1 MTNFLYTIFLQLF
14 RIAILVAS
22 LWDKKA
28 QLWIKGRK
36 KLLSRLQNDLSDNHS
51 KIAWMH
57 CSSLGEFEQGRPILE
72 SLKQHDR
79 KIKILLTFFSSSGF
93 EVRKNYSGADWIF
106 YLPMDSPSNAKIF
119 LDTANPSLVIFVK
132 YEYWFYYLTE
142 CKKRKIPLLLVSGIF
157 RSTLPFFKWYGSF
170 HRKMLDC
177 FTHFFVQDENSI
189 NLLHSIQLNN
199 CTVSGDTRFDR
210 VITIKE
216 NFTPFPAIEKFI
228 SNSKVLIAG
237 STWQKDENIISE
249 AFESSPHRLKLI
261 IAPHEIHQNRL
272 QEIKNNFPNS
282 VLLSEFSTINSTDKV
297 YDCLIID
304 SIGILANLY
313 HYSTIAYIGG
323 GFNNGIHNT
332 LESAVH
338 GKPILFGPKFEK
350 FNEANFLIK
359 EKSAFCI
366 TNATSLKKQ
375 IDILLNDAV
384 VYENCC
390 LKSKEYVQKQK
401 GATQIIT
408 AYIQENLLLTNP

>member
-1 MTNFLYTIFLQLF
+1 MLYRLTIQ
-14 RIAILVAS
+14 IVS
-22 LWDKKA
+22 LWNKKA
-28 QLWIKGRK
+28 QLWIAGRNNIFSNLK
-36 KLLSRLQNDLSDNHS
+36 DSLQQNNFPVV
-51 KIAWMH
+51 WMH

-72 SLKQHDR
+72 SLKQQDGN
-79 KIKILLTFFSSSGF
+79 IKILLTFFSPSGF
-93 EVRKNYSGADWIF
+93 EIRKNYTGADWIY
-106 YLPMDSPSNAKIF
+106 YLPMDSPSNAKTF
-119 LDTANPSLVIFVK
+119 LDIVNPSLVIFVK

-157 RSTLPFFKWYGSF
+157 RSTHPFFKWYGSF

-177 FTHFFVQDENSI
+177 FTHFFVQDENST

-282 VLLSEFSTINSTDKV
+282 VLLSEFSTINSTEKV

-313 HYSTIAYIGG
+313 HYATIAYIGG

-332 LESAVH
+332 LEAAVH

-350 FNEANFLIK
+350 FNEAKFLIK
-359 EKSAFCI
+359 EKAAFCI
-366 TNATSLKKQ
+366 TNTTSLKNK
-375 IDILLNDAV
+375 IDTLLNDVV
-384 VYENCC
+384 VYGNCC
-390 LKSKEYVQKQK
+390 LKSKEYVQMQK
-401 GATQIIT
+401 GATQVIT
-408 AYIQENLLLTNP
+408 DYIQENRLLTNP